1 MGAAGEHAGTEVADR
16 MAQDPAEAARPRK
29 RSVTLAGHRTSLSL
43 EQAFWEALA
52 ELARRDGLSVNALL
66 TRIDEGRKANLS
78 SAARVYVL
86 TRLRAEPTGSGG
98 SSDSRESD

>member
-1 MGAAGEHAGTEVADR
+1 MTED
-16 MAQDPAEAARPRK
+16 ARPRK

-66 TRIDEGRKANLS
+66 TRIDQGRTANLS

-86 TRLRAEPTGSGG
+86 RRLRDEAIGSAG
-98 SSDSRESD
+98 SSGSQESD

>member
-1 MGAAGEHAGTEVADR
+1 MTED
-16 MAQDPAEAARPRK
+16 ARPRK

-66 TRIDEGRKANLS
+66 TRIDEGRAANLS

-86 TRLRAEPTGSGG
+86 KRLRDETTGSAG
-98 SSDSRESD
+98 SSGSRESG